1 MKSKEESLRKIKAF
15 LGLIIV
21 LFLFQSAAAEIRSP
35 QDFLG
40 FKVGADRKLA
50 DMNQIID
57 YFMIL
62 GEQSPLIEVEEVGK
76 TSMGNPFIVA
86 VITSEDNHKHLEK
99 YRQIQQKLADP
110 RKLKSGEAEKLISEG
125 KAVVMVNCS
134 IHATE
139 IAACQMSMELA
150 YDMAAKRDK
159 TTKEILDNVILIL
172 TPMHNP
178 DGIQMVVD
186 WYKKYLGTK
195 YEGGRMP
202 WLYNKYVGHDNN
214 RDWFMFTQ
222 KETKLTI
229 KVHNAWHPHVIVD
242 MHQMG
247 STGPRLFVPPYVDP
261 YEPNIDPILRQE
273 VAMMGTFMA
282 TELTSEGKGGV
293 MHSMGFD
300 AWTPARAYHHYHGG
314 IRILTEAASVKI
326 ATPIDVPWER
336 LSPQVKQ
343 ESVSMPLPW
352 KGGKW
357 TLRDIVDYDYSA
369 VKAALTNAARL
380 RENWVRNFYLIFR
393 KAVEQT
399 EPPYS
404 YIIPEKQRDL
414 STALKMLDILKTGGV
429 EIHRAKKPFT
439 AGGFEYPEGTFIV
452 YVAQPFG
459 GFAKTL
465 LEPQVYPEIREFQGG
480 PLKTPYDVVGHT
492 LPFLMGVEAVKVD
505 EPFEAETRLVKGIT
519 KPAPVIE
526 LKKGALFYVWGHES
540 NDDIV
545 AANRL
550 LDKGYT
556 IFWAAEEFSSEGM
569 LYPEGTMLIRCSDRT
584 EDDLKAVSK
593 NLLIRFRGIE
603 EEPGIKAYVFRKPRI
618 GLYKSW
624 TASMDEGWTRF
635 VLEQFEFQYKSLF
648 DKDIRA
654 GNLAEDFDVIIFP
667 DLSDR
672 AIFQGVPEESFPP
685 EYAGGIGEIGV
696 KNMED
701 FIQSGGTLVTM
712 NSSSEFGI
720 KRLHIGVEDH
730 ASGLRRDEF
739 FIPGS
744 LLAVIND
751 RDHPITYGYG
761 RDAVVFFRR
770 SPVFKIFEGRSVVK
784 YAPEALLSGW
794 ISGEEHLTGHS
805 ALADVPFGKGR
816 VILIGFPAQY
826 RAQSHGSFKY
836 FFNSLFY
843 GASTLKDM

>member
-1 MKSKEESLRKIKAF
+1 MRLKEESLKKSKIF
-15 LGLIIV
+15 LGLIFV
-21 LFLFQSAAAEIRSP
+21 FFLFQSAAAEIQSP
-35 QDFLG
+35 RDFLG
-40 FKVGADRKLA
+40 FEVGADRKLA
-50 DMNQIID
+50 DMNQIIE

-62 GEQSPLIEVEEVGK
+62 GEQCPRVQVQEVGK
-76 TSMGNPFIVA
+76 TTMGNPFIVA
-86 VITSEDNHKHLEK
+86 VITSEDNHKNLEK

-110 RKLKSGEAEKLISEG
+110 RALRPGEAEKLISQG

-150 YDMAAKRDK
+150 YDMATNTDEA
-159 TTKEILDNVILIL
+159 TKEILDKAILIL

-186 WYKKYLGTK
+186 WYKEYLGTK

-202 WLYNKYVGHDNN
+202 WLYHKYVGHDNN

-222 KETKLTI
+222 KETRLTI

-247 STGPRLFVPPYVDP
+247 SSGPRLFVPPFVDP

-282 TELTSEGKGGV
+282 TELTSEGKAGV

-314 IRILTEAASVKI
+314 IRILTEAASVRV
-326 ATPIDVPWER
+326 ATPIDIPWDR

-369 VKAALTNAARL
+369 VRAVLTNAARL
-380 RENWVRNFYLIFR
+380 RENWVRNYYRIF
-393 KAVEQT
+393 KNAVNRT

-414 STALKMLDILKTGGV
+414 STTLKMLDILKTGGV
-429 EIHRAKKPFT
+429 EIHRAEKSFT
-439 AGGFEYPEGTFIV
+439 AGGFEYPKGTFIV
-452 YVAQPFG
+452 YMVQPFG

-465 LEPQVYPEIREFQGG
+465 LEPQVYPEIREYQGG

-492 LPFLMGVEAVKVD
+492 LPFLMGVDAVKAD
-505 EPFEAETRLVKGIT
+505 EPFDAETKLAKEIT
-519 KPAPVIE
+519 KPSPVID
-526 LKKGALFYVWGHES
+526 LKKGALFCAWGHES

-550 LDKGYT
+550 LEKGYE
-556 IFWAAEEFSSEGM
+556 IFWAAEEFTSGGT
-569 LYPEGTMLIRCSDRT
+569 LYPEGTMLVRCSDHT

-593 NLLIRFRGIE
+593 NLFVCFKGIAEDPGIE
-603 EEPGIKAYVFRKPRI
+603 VYSFRKPRI

-635 VLEQFEFQYKSLF
+635 VLEQFEFPYQSLF

-672 AIFQGVPEESFPP
+672 AIVQGMPEEAVPP

-696 KNMED
+696 KNMEA
-701 FIQSGGTLVTM
+701 FIHSGGTLVTL

-720 KRLHIGVEDH
+720 KRLHLGVEDC
-730 ASGLRRDEF
+730 ASSLKRDEF

-744 LLAVIND
+744 LLAVVND
-751 RDHPITYGYG
+751 SKHPITYGYG

-770 SPVFKIFEGRSVVK
+770 SPVFRVFEGRSIVR

-794 ISGEEHLTGHS
+794 VSGEGYLTGQS
-805 ALADVPFGKGR
+805 ALVDVPFGKGR

-843 GASTLKDM
+843 GASSLIDI